1 MRNAVGKPGINCIV
15 LAGGKSS
22 RFGTNKVLQVFGT
35 QNLLQR
41 VLVRVN
47 CLVSAIT
54 IVGADKP
61 DDLGVR
67 DFPKLK
73 VIRDIYPGKGPL
85 GGIHAGLIASSYDH
99 NLVIASDMP
108 FLNQALLKYMIGL
121 SAEFDLV
128 IPRLGNFVEPLH
140 AIYSRRCLT
149 PIEILIKQNNLS
161 MLRLLPLVRTRYIE
175 AEDIRRF
182 DPQRLSFFNVNTKSD
197 LVRARNLTRRYT
209 VALES

>member
-54 IVGADKP
+54 IVCADKH

-73 VIRDIYPGKGPL
+73 VISDIYPDKGPL
-85 GGIHAGLIASSYDH
+85 GGIHTGLIASSYDQ

-140 AIYSRRCLT
+140 AVYSRRCLT
-149 PIEILIKQNNLS
+149 PIEVLIKQDNLS
-161 MLRLLPLVRTRYIE
+161 ILQLLPLIRTRYIE
-175 AEDIRRF
+175 AQDIRRF

-197 LVRARNLTRRYT
+197 LVRARNLARRYT

>member
-22 RFGTNKVLQVFGT
+22 RFGTNKVLQIFGT

-54 IVGADKP
+54 IVGADEP

-85 GGIHAGLIASSYDH
+85 GGIHAGLIASSYDQ

-108 FLNQALLKYMIGL
+108 FLNQALLKHMIGL

-140 AIYSRRCLT
+140 AIYGRRCLA
-149 PIEILIKQNNLS
+149 PIEVLIKQDNLS
-161 MLRLLPLVRTRYIE
+161 ILQLLPLVRTRYIE

-182 DPQRLSFFNVNTKSD
+182 DPHRLSFFNVNTKSD
-197 LVRARNLTRRYT
+197 LVRARNLAGRYT

>member
-35 QNLLQR
+35 QNPLHRALIR
-41 VLVRVN
+41 VS
-47 CLVSAIT
+47 CLVSNIT
-54 IVGADKP
+54 LVIADGH

-73 VIRDIYPGKGPL
+73 VISDIYPGKGPL

-140 AIYSRRCLT
+140 AVYSRRCLES
-149 PIEILIKQNNLS
+149 IEVLIKQDNLS
-161 MLRLLPLVRTRYIE
+161 MLRLLPLVNVRYIE
-175 AEDIRRF
+175 AEDVRRF

-197 LVRARNLTRRYT
+197 LVRAISLAGRYT

>member
-1 MRNAVGKPGINCIV
+1 MGKPGINCIV

-41 VLVRVN
+41 VLLRVN

-54 IVGADKP
+54 IVGADEP
-61 DDLGVR
+61 EDLGVR

-99 NLVIASDMP
+99 NLVIAADMP
-108 FLNQALLKYMIGL
+108 FLNQALLKHMIGL
-121 SAEFDLV
+121 STEFDLV

-140 AIYSRRCLT
+140 AVYSRHCLV
-149 PIEILIKQNNLS
+149 PIEVLIQQDKLSILQ
-161 MLRLLPLVRTRYIE
+161 LLPLVRTRYIE
-175 AEDIRRF
+175 AEEIRKF

-197 LVRARNLTRRYT
+197 LVIARSLARKRT
-209 VALES
+209 VASES